1 LILID
6 LLKIN
11 SFSTFYSVKVIDI
24 FILLPILWGAFIGYQ
39 RGIIIEVISILAF
52 IISVIIGF
60 KTLGVASDWLS
71 PYMTSKVT
79 DRVLPYVGFGAVFF
93 PIVYLINKLGWVLRK
108 SIKATVLGQFDSLVG
123 ALVGGMTWAFGIS
136 IILWLGSAIGV
147 QIPPK
152 NEKGPYYLLPIVKP
166 FAPSIIEKAVDKV
179 PTQIKRFSEPHKS

>member
-123 ALVGGMTWAFGIS
+123 ALVGGMTWA
-136 IILWLGSAIGV
+136 LGLVLFCGLARRLECKFL
-147 QIPPK
+147 PK
-152 NEKGPYYLLPIVKP
+152 TRKVLTIYCLL
-166 FAPSIIEKAVDKV
+166 
-179 PTQIKRFSEPHKS
+179 